1 MNQEKETQEIQEK
14 ETQEIQEKETQE
26 TQKKKE
32 RKKFFALERAKS
44 KNEDLEK
51 ILVHSFLFKKEREEF
66 VKRSLSAE
74 RITGKQA
81 NYYISCILQGRG
93 RYEESKNPL
102 IKHY

>member
-1 MNQEKETQEIQEK
+1 MNQTQEIQEK
-14 ETQEIQEKETQE
+14 EIQTQEIQA
-26 TQKKKE
+26 KKKE
-32 RKKFFALERAKS
+32 RKNFFALERAKS
-44 KNEDLEK
+44 ENEDLEK
-51 ILVHSFLFKKEREEF
+51 ILVHSFLFKREREEF

-74 RITGKQA
+74 KITGKQA